1 MLKKLT
7 KKICLKYLNK
17 IIKLNLY
24 PKLRYKNYMIN
35 KFKFKIKIIMRIQAI
50 ILIIIEKIL
59 ILKNKILIKI
69 NFKTKF
75 KI

>member
-24 PKLRYKNYMIN
+24 QKLRYKNYMIN
-35 KFKFKIKIIMRIQAI
+35 KFKFKIKITMRMPEI
-50 ILIIIEKIL
+50 ILIIIEKIM

-69 NFKTKF
+69 NYKTKF